1 MFSNRMSC
9 LIASVVAVTA
19 LLLAVHPASA
29 QPMPPGGS
37 KLYPWNVMGYQ
48 GYREPPQATKPKDPN
63 AAPVAPTKYQVAI
76 TIVVPQSIDE
86 YYASR
91 AMMMAH
97 LPENAQ
103 IWFEDKETT
112 SKGPM
117 REFVSP
123 VLKPG
128 KNFVYT
134 VRIDWVEDG
143 QKVTQTHEFNVKAGA
158 IHCIYL
164 VRNDSTDADI
174 VIDENLKK
182 LSAED
187 RKLAEAQKFCP
198 IQETNRLGIMGVPV
212 KVMVNGQPVFLCCEA
227 CTRRALKSPDQ
238 TLAKVKELK
247 EKKSAPPKE

>member
-1 MFSNRMSC
+1 MFSSRISC
-9 LIASVVAVTA
+9 LIASGVAVSA
-19 LLLAVHPASA
+19 LLMAVQPAAA

-37 KLYPWNVMGYQ
+37 KLWPWNVMGYQ
-48 GYREPPQATKPKDPN
+48 GYREPPLTAKPKDPN
-63 AAPVAPTKYQVAI
+63 AAPVAPTRYQVSI
-76 TIVVPQSIDE
+76 TILPQQNPDE
-86 YYASR
+86 YYSSR

-112 SKGPM
+112 TKGMM

-123 VLKPG
+123 PLTPG
-128 KNFVYT
+128 KNYVYT
-134 VRIDWVEDG
+134 VRVDWVEDG

-164 VRNDSTDADI
+164 VRADSTEADI

-198 IQETNRLGIMGVPV
+198 VQENNRLGIMGVPT
-212 KVMVNGQPVFLCCEA
+212 KVMLKGEPVFLCCEA
-227 CTRRALKSPDQ
+227 CVRKAMKDPDA
-238 TLAKVKELK
+238 TLAKVKELRAK
-247 EKKSAPPKE
+247 AAPKK